1 MCGEFLSAG
10 LVLQRSH
17 HDAVSQHPPA
27 IRLVSPHLTL
37 AVKQLDTKL
46 LGDFAIDNPRV
57 SINTIMSQR
66 FALAT
71 LISVLA
77 VSSLEA
83 FAPTL
88 SHTST
93 IDRTSQLN
101 TVYHEERRATAL
113 FAGFGASGGKK
124 KKEIKLKPKQ
134 QWDRFLDMK
143 TEAKIRVTKIRV
155 AVRHLPIRELPHEFW
170 FLDMKTEAKIRVAV
184 RVSEDDEWLAV
195 GSVRSKDD
203 KLTEVAVFRQRA
215 LIAEVRRVS
224 QS

>member
-1 MCGEFLSAG
+1 
-10 LVLQRSH
+10 
-17 HDAVSQHPPA
+17 
-27 IRLVSPHLTL
+27 
-37 AVKQLDTKL
+37 
-46 LGDFAIDNPRV
+46 
-57 SINTIMSQR
+57 MSQR

-71 LISVLA
+71 LISLLA

-88 SHTST
+88 SRTST

-143 TEAKIRVTKIRV
+143 TEAKIRV
-155 AVRHLPIRELPHEFW
+155 
-170 FLDMKTEAKIRVAV
+170 AV

>member
-143 TEAKIRVTKIRV
+143 TEAKIRV
-155 AVRHLPIRELPHEFW
+155 
-170 FLDMKTEAKIRVAV
+170 AV

>member
-57 SINTIMSQR
+57 SINTMMSQR

-71 LISVLA
+71 LISLLA

-88 SHTST
+88 SRTST

-143 TEAKIRVTKIRV
+143 TEAKIRV
-155 AVRHLPIRELPHEFW
+155 
-170 FLDMKTEAKIRVAV
+170 AV

>member
-17 HDAVSQHPPA
+17 HDAVSQHSPT

-37 AVKQLDTKL
+37 VVKQLDTKL

-88 SHTST
+88 SRTST

-143 TEAKIRVTKIRV
+143 TEAKIRV
-155 AVRHLPIRELPHEFW
+155 
-170 FLDMKTEAKIRVAV
+170 AV